1 MGKQVASVQE
11 KALVGTPLGT
21 ATVGISQASIG
32 VVLALCEDAP
42 MAGIGIYFFVQKHP
56 IPPFQVTHLCR
67 AAHAGA

>member
-1 MGKQVASVQE
+1 
-11 KALVGTPLGT
+11 LGT